1 MAFSRHD
8 LSDEQ
13 WSRVELLMT
22 GRPGQLGGVADD
34 NRRFLNAVIYIN
46 KTGVPWRDLPLSFGL
61 WDTVYHRFNEW
72 CKKGRWQR
80 IFEALQDPD
89 LEWLMIDSTV
99 IRAHQHAAGLN
110 TDANDEDL
118 GRSRGGFGTKI
129 RAGFDALGNPVAF
142 ELSPGQEADVTH
154 AEAVI
159 GDRQPEVV
167 IGDKGYD
174 SDAFVETLRTR
185 GIDVVIPP
193 RANRTAPR
201 DYDAVLYRERNKAER
216 GFNLLKHYRRVATR
230 YEKRSRNF
238 LGMVLVAA
246 FMILLR

>member
-1 MAFSRHD
+1 
-8 LSDEQ
+8 
-13 WSRVELLMT
+13 MT

-46 KTGVPWRDLPLSFGL
+46 KTGVPCRDLPLSFGL
-61 WDTVYHRFNEW
+61 WDAVYHRFNEW

-80 IFEALQDPD
+80 ISEALQDPD

-129 RAGFDALGNPVAF
+129 HAGFDALGNPVAF

-167 IGDKGYD
+167 IGDMDRPTFHGHRVKGVH
-174 SDAFVETLRTR
+174 SLR
-185 GIDVVIPP
+185 GDHPWPEPV
-193 RANRTAPR
+193 APSP
-201 DYDAVLYRERNKAER
+201 VS
-216 GFNLLKHYRRVATR
+216 
-230 YEKRSRNF
+230 SRC
-238 LGMVLVAA
+238 
-246 FMILLR
+246 RPSSW

>member
-1 MAFSRHD
+1 MKFSRHD
-8 LSDEQ
+8 ISDEQ

-22 GRPGQLGGVADD
+22 GRPGQLGGIADD

-46 KTGVPWRDLPLSFGL
+46 KTSVPWRDLPSSFGK
-61 WDTVYHRFNEW
+61 WDTAYHRFNAW
-72 CKKGRWQR
+72 CEKGRWQR

-89 LEWLMIDSTV
+89 LEWMMIDSTV

-110 TDANDEDL
+110 TGGNDEDL

-129 RAGFDALGNPVAF
+129 HAGFDGLGNPVSF
-142 ELSPGQEADVTH
+142 HLSPGQDADVTH
-154 AEAVI
+154 ANAVI
-159 GDRQPEVV
+159 GDLQPEVV

-174 SDAFVETLRTR
+174 SDEFVETLRKR

-193 RANRTAPR
+193 RANRVSPR
-201 DYDAVLYRERNKAER
+201 AYDAVLYRERNKAER
-216 GFNLLKHYRRVATR
+216 GFNLLKQYRRVATR

-246 FMILLR
+246 FMVLLR

>member
-1 MAFSRHD
+1 MTFSRHD

-13 WSRVELLMT
+13 WSRVALLMT

-34 NRRFLNAVIYIN
+34 NRRFLNAVIHIN
-46 KTGVPWRDLPLSFGL
+46 KTGVPWRDLPLSFGK

-72 CKKGRWQR
+72 CKKGGWQC

-89 LEWLMIDSTV
+89 LEWLMIDSTG
-99 IRAHQHAAGLN
+99 IRAHRHAAGLN
-110 TDANDEDL
+110 TDASDEDL

-129 RAGFDALGNPVAF
+129 HAGFDALGNPVAF
-142 ELSPGQEADVTH
+142 ELSPGQGADVTH

-159 GDRQPEVV
+159 GGRQPEVV
-167 IGDKGYD
+167 IGDKWYD

-185 GIDVVIPP
+185 GIDVVVRP

-201 DYDAVLYRERNKAER
+201 EYDAVLYRERNKAER
-216 GFNLLKHYRRVATR
+216 GFNLLK
-230 YEKRSRNF
+230 
-238 LGMVLVAA
+238 
-246 FMILLR
+246 